1 MSVTSDLGQQ
11 LRGEQLRGE
20 QLRGEQLRVR
30 SVGLTWCNGKIKC
43 LLSFLSSSSTA

>member
-1 MSVTSDLGQQ
+1 MTVTSDLGLQ
-11 LRGEQLRGE
+11 LCGE

-43 LLSFLSSSSTA
+43 LLSFLSSSSAA